1 MKRTKLITIDEAVEA
16 KGQHKRP
23 CSDCPW
29 SRESLPGWLGGV
41 SVDTW
46 LKEAHGNM
54 DIPCHTLK
62 GAQCAGAAIY
72 RTNVCKLHVADGVL
86 LLPADRERVFATP
99 LEFKAHHEKGPKGSA
114 PSQTEGTQGTPHSP
128 NGESPMPKAEVIAFN
143 LKLNTVKAAAQK
155 KLDAAKAAS
164 EKKIA
169 AAVEKGKREASKVV
183 ESVTKVDAVL
193 ADIEKVLNDSD
204 PKLTAEKKV
213 AKIKGLVEK
222 GQKICDKH
230 LV

>member
-1 MKRTKLITIDEAVEA
+1 
-16 KGQHKRP
+16 
-23 CSDCPW
+23 
-29 SRESLPGWLGGV
+29 
-41 SVDTW
+41 
-46 LKEAHGNM
+46 
-54 DIPCHTLK
+54 
-62 GAQCAGAAIY
+62 
-72 RTNVCKLHVADGVL
+72 
-86 LLPADRERVFATP
+86 
-99 LEFKAHHEKGPKGSA
+99 
-114 PSQTEGTQGTPHSP
+114 
-128 NGESPMPKAEVIAFN
+128 MPKAEVIASN